1 MSAGDLLFYLLA
13 LLVLGCAAMVAFSR
27 NIVHSAFALLGTF
40 MGMAGL
46 YAYLAADLLA
56 VIQMLVYV
64 GGILVVILFA
74 VMLTGQIED
83 IRLSNRSSNL
93 LAGIGLLILL
103 LLLLVGVVAL
113 RTEWPDRMP
122 VVAADTTLKAAEALP
137 AGTAELT
144 GETSESGEAASPVN
158 TTRAIGNLLLS
169 DYLLPFEVI
178 SVVLVAA
185 LIGAVT
191 LIRKEES

>member
-13 LLVLGCAAMVAFSR
+13 LLVLGCAGVVAFSR

-46 YAYLAADLLA
+46 YAYLSADFLA
-56 VIQMLVYV
+56 IIQMLVYV

-74 VMLTGQIED
+74 VMLTGQIQD
-83 IRLSNRSSNL
+83 IRASNRSWNL
-93 LAGIGLLILL
+93 FAGVLLLILIL
-103 LLLLVGVVAL
+103 ALLVGVVAL
-113 RTEWPDRMP
+113 KTEWPAMAEA
-122 VVAADTTLKAAEALP
+122 AADSTAAAKE
-137 AGTAELT
+137 TARE
-144 GETSESGEAASPVN
+144 G
-158 TTRAIGNLLLS
+158 TTRTIGNLLLS